1 MNTATTH
8 KLHNLTARRKL
19 AARAKPYFVSIAPKL
34 TLGYLSRPGQAV
46 GSWVARREIGRKET
60 KPGTKQYAYPT
71 YQQWAVGAADD
82 LVPADGATVL
92 SFQQAMTRAATE
104 HHAKQTGTTSTVV
117 TVRDAVRQY
126 LTFIE
131 GRKGERAR
139 TDAESKLGKH
149 VLKHPIADRKVNDLA
164 SEELEQWQAGLVT
177 TTKGP
182 ERIRRSQDTAN
193 RILASF
199 KATLNRAWGTKANR
213 ILSDHAW
220 RKLKRFRQ
228 VAQCRVHHFSM
239 DEVRHLL
246 ASAHPPAF
254 RDLLEAAFLI
264 GARYGELA
272 ALNVGHLDA
281 GRSHLLIPSGKTGS
295 RLVTLTPEG
304 VGFFVGLVRGRS
316 AEAPLI
322 LAPSG
327 QRWTEGRQKIYMTRA
342 LTAAGLHQLDTL
354 GRPPTFYAMRHTHIS
369 RLRKGGA
376 PDFLIAKNVGTSPAM
391 IERTYGKLTDDER
404 RDMLTQFMPRLREAP
419 HAVA

>member
-8 KLHNLTARRKL
+8 KLHNLTAQRKL
-19 AARAKPYFVSIAPKL
+19 AARMKPFYVTIERCL
-34 TLGYLSRPGQAV
+34 TLGYLARPGQAC
-46 GSWVARREIGRKET
+46 GAWIARRETGRKESRGASRY
-60 KPGTKQYAYPT
+60 PYPT
-71 YQQWAVGAADD
+71 YEQWTLGAADD
-82 LVPADGATVL
+82 LVPADGVTVL
-92 SFQQAMTRAATE
+92 SFQQAMSRAATE
-104 HHAKQTGTTSTVV
+104 HHAKKTGVTTTLV
-117 TVRDAVRQY
+117 TVREAIRQY

-131 GRKGERAR
+131 GRKGARAR
-139 TDAESKLGKH
+139 TDAEGELKKH
-149 VLKHPIADRKVNDLA
+149 VLAHPIADRKVNDLTN
-164 SEELEQWQAGLVT
+164 EELEQWQAGLVT
-177 TTKGP
+177 TTNGP
-182 ERIRRSQDTAN
+182 ERARRSQDTAN

-199 KATLNRAWGTKANR
+199 KAALNRAWGAKANG

-246 ASAHPPAF
+246 ASAKPPAF
-254 RDLLEAAFLI
+254 RNLLEAAFLI

-272 ALNVGHLDA
+272 ALNVGRLDA
-281 GRSHLLIPSGKTGS
+281 ARSHLLIPSGKTGS

-342 LTAAGLHQLDTL
+342 LTAAGLNQLDPL
-354 GRPPTFYAMRHTHIS
+354 DRAPTFYAMRHTHIS

-376 PDFLIAKNVGTSPAM
+376 PDFLIAKNCGTSPAM
-391 IERTYGKLTDDER
+391 IEKTYGKLSDDER
-404 RDMLTQFMPRLREAP
+404 REMLTQFMPRLREAP